1 MVEMG
6 PITLAMLKQH
16 AIVNKILLDFEK
28 IPKNDTYYI
37 EKFNLFKWNLN
48 KHVFVEEENIFPVTD
63 KNNKV
68 EMKQLQNLL
77 KDHKDIK
84 GIIRNME
91 DEISDGKKPNTMF
104 LRELLFSHEGREI
117 KSFYPLLDLRLSPA
131 RKRMILNQI
140 SEVKLR

>member
-1 MVEMG
+1 MG